1 MSVNQSKK
9 LSASGPDLWLTD
21 CNLLYIG
28 DYVTLVK
35 KHSNTSQ

>member
-1 MSVNQSKK
+1 MPVNQSKK

>member
-1 MSVNQSKK
+1 MPVNQSKK

-21 CNLLYIG
+21 IG